1 MIRRILAMVLIV
13 WLSGQ
18 VWFAVTLPGRSDV
31 AKTDGI
37 VVLTGGKGRFQ
48 RGLELL
54 EAGRAK
60 RLLVSGVHPMVK
72 QREFIAA
79 QHAPLKLLKCCIDL
93 GREAIDTVSNAQET
107 ANWVRENDYK
117 TIRLVT
123 TDWHM
128 RRAKFEIERALG
140 PDIQV
145 VPDGVRSRP
154 GFVTLFM
161 EYHKYLARR
170 ISVLV
175 GF

>member
-1 MIRRILAMVLIV
+1 VIRRIFSLLLII
-13 WLSGQ
+13 WLFGQ
-18 VWFAVTLPGRSDV
+18 VWFAVTLPGRSDI

-37 VVLTGGKGRFQ
+37 VVLTGGPGRFQ

-54 EAGRAK
+54 KADRAE
-60 RLLVSGVHPMVK
+60 RLLVSGVHPKVK

-79 QHAPLKLLKCCIDL
+79 QHVPATLLKCCIDL

-107 ANWVRENDYK
+107 ADWVRKHDYK

-128 RRAKFEIERALG
+128 RRAQFEIERALG
-140 PDIQV
+140 PNVQV
-145 VPDGVRSRP
+145 VPEGVRSSP
-154 GFVTLFM
+154 GFVTLFK

-170 ISVLV
+170 ISVAL